1 MMYDLNNIG
10 LGFLNLM
17 KLDNL
22 DDKRCVMDIYGV
34 EDNKLVFFLYCIC
47 FLIDCIKSKNR
58 NEFIWCDWYIY
69 NFFKIYFMLF

>member
-34 EDNKLVFFLYCIC
+34 EDNKLVFYLLYM
-47 FLIDCIKSKNR
+47 F
-58 NEFIWCDWYIY
+58 FDWLY
-69 NFFKIYFMLF
+69 KE

>member
-10 LGFLNLM
+10 LGLLNLM

-47 FLIDCIKSKNR
+47 FLIDCIKSR
-58 NEFIWCDWYIY
+58 Y
-69 NFFKIYFMLF
+69 